1 MNTHSTKKVSRI
13 MKALLV
19 LSFGA
24 SASVALA
31 QTTAKPA
38 SKPAAEKPA
47 ASEQTK
53 SQAAIKIGF
62 VNTEKLLRESAPAKE
77 AEAKIEEEF
86 KKRDADLQKL
96 ANELRSKFENFDK
109 NAPVM
114 SDSERNKAQRELTDL
129 DTDLQRKRREFQED
143 FNRRRND
150 AFAAI
155 VEKANAAIKEIAEKQ
170 DYDLI
175 LQDAVTVSPRVDVT
189 DEVIKVLNST
199 NNAKK

>member
-1 MNTHSTKKVSRI
+1 MKTYSTNKAVISRV
-13 MKALLV
+13 MKALLA

-24 SASVALA
+24 SATVALA
-31 QTTAKPA
+31 QTTDKPATDKATSADA
-38 SKPAAEKPA
+38 SKP
-47 ASEQTK
+47 
-53 SQAAIKIGF
+53 QAAIKIGF

-96 ANELRSKFENFDK
+96 ANELRAKFENFDK

-150 AFAAI
+150 AFATI
-155 VEKANAAIKEIAEKQ
+155 VEKANTAIKEIAEKQ

-189 DEVIKVLNST
+189 DEVIKVLNSS